1 MQAWRIACACSPAQ
15 HALKHLS
22 QCVAASACC
31 CFDYYVFILQEKAL
45 QANLPQHTVGLS
57 MLLNS
62 LLPLSLLLACM
73 CPAGKGS
80 AGKPASAHM
89 EHLLSSFLRATPSAA
104 AAAAAQ
110 DWDTADG
117 YDWEADEAGA
127 AWDPMDCDAAAM
139 GMCAEGEGQQGGTA
153 AGAGSKG
160 KGAGKKGRGPAGAG
174 GARKGKGSTGA
185 GAGRKAGGV
194 KKKGAGRKPRVQKQA
209 KKAVGVGSAAARSA
223 AGGAKA
229 AAGAR
234 GKAVGSGGAEGGRKP
249 GVGNK
254 QAKKD
259 PWETDSGASDS
270 E

>member
-1 MQAWRIACACSPAQ
+1 
-15 HALKHLS
+15 
-22 QCVAASACC
+22 
-31 CFDYYVFILQEKAL
+31 
-45 QANLPQHTVGLS
+45 
-57 MLLNS
+57 
-62 LLPLSLLLACM
+62 
-73 CPAGKGS
+73 
-80 AGKPASAHM
+80 M

-104 AAAAAQ
+104 ADAAAE
-110 DWDTADG
+110 DWDTAEG

-127 AWDPMDCDAAAM
+127 AWDPMDYDAAGM
-139 GMCAEGEGQQGGTA
+139 GTGPEGLGQLAGAA
-153 AGAGSKG
+153 AGAKGKG
-160 KGAGKKGRGPAGAG
+160 KGAGRKARGPAGGG

-194 KKKGAGRKPRVQKQA
+194 KKKGAGRKPRVQKQG
-209 KKAVGVGSAAARSA
+209 KKAVGTGAAAGRGP

-234 GKAVGSGGAEGGRKP
+234 GKAVGAVGARKP

-259 PWETDSGASDS
+259 PWETDSGISDA